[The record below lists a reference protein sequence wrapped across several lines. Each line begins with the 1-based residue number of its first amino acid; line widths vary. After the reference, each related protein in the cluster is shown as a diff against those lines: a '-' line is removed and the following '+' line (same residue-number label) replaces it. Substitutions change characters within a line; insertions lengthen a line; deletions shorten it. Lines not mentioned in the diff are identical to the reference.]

1 MILDACIAKPLLTGF
16 GIDHSLNGCGKY
28 DGGRSLLILTGSAIG
43 KICCTF
49 FLGEGDI
56 VPPNSN

>member
-1 MILDACIAKPLLTGF
+1 MIFDACIAKPLLTGF

-28 DGGRSLLILTGSAIG
+28 DGGRGLLILTGSAIG

-49 FLGEGDI
+49 FLGEG
-56 VPPNSN
+56 